1 MEITPKDSVNIEAYV
16 NQVQDKD
23 KVDATSEQP
32 EKQQTKAD
40 TVVLSD
46 TAKKV
51 QEAQNQLEAIPD
63 VREDKVAQLKE
74 QIENGSA
81 AERFSLTFKPCHIGK
96 LRIDKQRR
104 FRDDPESPFLF

>member
-32 EKQQTKAD
+32 EKQQTKTD

-46 TAKKV
+46 TAKKIK
-51 QEAQNQLEAIPD
+51 EAQTQLEAIPD

-74 QIENGSA
+74 QIENGTYEIDEEKIA
-81 AERFSLTFKPCHIGK
+81 DKMLKDSLFNDLT
-96 LRIDKQRR
+96 
-104 FRDDPESPFLF
+104 

>member
-23 KVDATSEQP
+23 KVEATPEQP

-51 QEAQNQLEAIPD
+51 QEAQKQLETMPD
-63 VREDKVAQLKE
+63 VREDKVAQIKE
-74 QIENGSA
+74 QIENGTYDMDEEKIA
-81 AERFSLTFKPCHIGK
+81 GK
-96 LRIDKQRR
+96 MMKDALLNDLI
-104 FRDDPESPFLF
+104 

>member
-51 QEAQNQLEAIPD
+51 QDAQKQLEAIPD

-74 QIENGSA
+74 QIENKTYDMDEEKIA
-81 AERFSLTFKPCHIGK
+81 GK
-96 LRIDKQRR
+96 MIKDALLND
-104 FRDDPESPFLF
+104 LL

>member
-32 EKQQTKAD
+32 EKQETKSD

-46 TAKKV
+46 TAKKI
-51 QEAQNQLEAIPD
+51 QETQTQLKAIPD
-63 VREDKVAQLKE
+63 VREDKVALLKE
-74 QIENGSA
+74 QIENGTYEIDEEKIA
-81 AERFSLTFKPCHIGK
+81 DNMLKDALFNDLT
-96 LRIDKQRR
+96 
-104 FRDDPESPFLF
+104 

>member
-51 QEAQNQLEAIPD
+51 QEAQKQLEAIPD

-74 QIENGSA
+74 QIENKTYDMDEEKIARKMISDA
-81 AERFSLTFKPCHIGK
+81 LLNDLA
-96 LRIDKQRR
+96 
-104 FRDDPESPFLF
+104 

>member
-23 KVDATSEQP
+23 KVGATSEQP

-51 QEAQNQLEAIPD
+51 QEAQKQLEAIPD

-74 QIENGSA
+74 QIENGTYDMDEEKIA
-81 AERFSLTFKPCHIGK
+81 GK
-96 LRIDKQRR
+96 MIKDALLNDLI
-104 FRDDPESPFLF
+104 

>member
-23 KVDATSEQP
+23 KVDAPTGQP

-40 TVVLSD
+40 TVVLSE
-46 TAKKV
+46 TAKKI
-51 QEAQNQLEAIPD
+51 QEAQRQLEAIPD

-74 QIENGSA
+74 QIENA
-81 AERFSLTFKPCHIGK
+81 TYEINEEKIADKILKDSL
-96 LRIDKQRR
+96 LND
-104 FRDDPESPFLF
+104 LL

>member
-32 EKQQTKAD
+32 EKQETKSD

-46 TAKKV
+46 TAKKI
-51 QEAQNQLEAIPD
+51 QETQTQLKAIPD
-63 VREDKVAQLKE
+63 VREDKVALLKE
-74 QIENGSA
+74 QIENGTYEIDEEKIA
-81 AERFSLTFKPCHIGK
+81 DKMLKDALFNDLTQTFNKT
-96 LRIDKQRR
+96 
-104 FRDDPESPFLF
+104 

>member
-32 EKQQTKAD
+32 EKQETKSD

-46 TAKKV
+46 TAKKI
-51 QEAQNQLEAIPD
+51 QQTQTQLKAIPD

-74 QIENGSA
+74 QIENGTYEIDEEKIA
-81 AERFSLTFKPCHIGK
+81 DKMLKDSLFNDLT
-96 LRIDKQRR
+96 
-104 FRDDPESPFLF
+104 

>member
-1 MEITPKDSVNIEAYV
+1 MEITPKDTVNIEAYV
-16 NQVQDKD
+16 NQVQNKD

-51 QEAQNQLEAIPD
+51 QEAQKQLETMPD

-74 QIENGSA
+74 QIENKTYDMDEEKIA
-81 AERFSLTFKPCHIGK
+81 GK
-96 LRIDKQRR
+96 MIKDALLND
-104 FRDDPESPFLF
+104 LL

>member
-32 EKQQTKAD
+32 EKQETKSD

-46 TAKKV
+46 TAKKI
-51 QEAQNQLEAIPD
+51 QEAQKQLEAIPD

-74 QIENGSA
+74 QIENGTYEIDEEKIA
-81 AERFSLTFKPCHIGK
+81 DKMLKDSLFNDLT
-96 LRIDKQRR
+96 
-104 FRDDPESPFLF
+104 

>member
-32 EKQQTKAD
+32 EKQETKAD

-46 TAKKV
+46 TAKKI
-51 QEAQNQLEAIPD
+51 QETQKQLEAIPD

-74 QIENGSA
+74 QIENGTYEIDEEKIA
-81 AERFSLTFKPCHIGK
+81 DKMLKDLLLNDLT
-96 LRIDKQRR
+96 
-104 FRDDPESPFLF
+104 

>member
-16 NQVQDKD
+16 NQVQEKD
-23 KVDATSEQP
+23 KVDATHEQP

-51 QEAQNQLEAIPD
+51 QEAQKQLETLPD

-74 QIENGSA
+74 QIENGTYEIDEEKIA
-81 AERFSLTFKPCHIGK
+81 GKIIKDSLLNDLI
-96 LRIDKQRR
+96 
-104 FRDDPESPFLF
+104 

>member
-1 MEITPKDSVNIEAYV
+1 MEITPKDSVNIDAYV

-23 KVDATSEQP
+23 KVDAASEQP
-32 EKQQTKAD
+32 EKQKTKAD

-63 VREDKVAQLKE
+63 VREDKVAELKE
-74 QIENGSA
+74 QIENGTYNMDEEKIA
-81 AERFSLTFKPCHIGK
+81 GKIIKDALLNDLT
-96 LRIDKQRR
+96 
-104 FRDDPESPFLF
+104 

>member
-1 MEITPKDSVNIEAYV
+1 MEITPKDTVNIEAYV
-16 NQVQDKD
+16 NQVQNKD

-51 QEAQNQLEAIPD
+51 QEAQKQLEAIPD

-74 QIENGSA
+74 QIENGTYDMDEEKIA
-81 AERFSLTFKPCHIGK
+81 GK
-96 LRIDKQRR
+96 MIKDALLND
-104 FRDDPESPFLF
+104 LL

>member
-51 QEAQNQLEAIPD
+51 QEAQKQLETIPD

-74 QIENGSA
+74 QIENKTYEMDDEKTA
-81 AERFSLTFKPCHIGK
+81 GK
-96 LRIDKQRR
+96 MIKEALLNDLI
-104 FRDDPESPFLF
+104 

>member
-16 NQVQDKD
+16 NQVQEKD
-23 KVDATSEQP
+23 KVDATQEQP

-51 QEAQNQLEAIPD
+51 QEAQKQIETIPD

-74 QIENGSA
+74 QVENGTYEMDEEKIA
-81 AERFSLTFKPCHIGK
+81 GKIIKDSLLNDLI
-96 LRIDKQRR
+96 
-104 FRDDPESPFLF
+104 

>member
-23 KVDATSEQP
+23 KVDAAPEQP
-32 EKQQTKAD
+32 EKQQTKTD

-51 QEAQNQLEAIPD
+51 QEAQKQLESIPD
-63 VREDKVAQLKE
+63 VREDKVAQIKE
-74 QIENGSA
+74 QIENNTYEMDEEKIA
-81 AERFSLTFKPCHIGK
+81 GK
-96 LRIDKQRR
+96 MITDALLND
-104 FRDDPESPFLF
+104 LV

>member
-23 KVDATSEQP
+23 KVDATSEQL
-32 EKQQTKAD
+32 EKQETKAD

-46 TAKKV
+46 TAKKI
-51 QEAQNQLEAIPD
+51 QETQTQLKAIPD

-74 QIENGSA
+74 QIENGTYKIDEEKIA
-81 AERFSLTFKPCHIGK
+81 DKMLKDLLFNDLT
-96 LRIDKQRR
+96 
-104 FRDDPESPFLF
+104 